1 MFQDNIER
9 CETRIDVYKSLLK
22 TTIEILLR
30 NVKYIQRIINELEE
44 RYDLNELLYSSIEKI
59 QNVMI
64 NINKLEYIISDL
76 SIDREQLVWTKNF

>member
-76 SIDREQLVWTKNF
+76 SIDREHLVWTKNF